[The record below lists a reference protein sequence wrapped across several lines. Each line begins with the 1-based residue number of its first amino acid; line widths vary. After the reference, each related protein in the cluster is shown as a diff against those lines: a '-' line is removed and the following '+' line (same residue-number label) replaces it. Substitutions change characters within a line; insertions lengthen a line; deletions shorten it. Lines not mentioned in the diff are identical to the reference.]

1 MSTKT
6 TKTKTELQGIS
17 SSGGPSL
24 DKTQHNGILK
34 VLFYNDLGR
43 EVDIVSWIDHPCIT
57 KILEAYDEETD
68 EPALSN

>member
-1 MSTKT
+1 MSTK
-6 TKTKTELQGIS
+6 KTELQGIS

-43 EVDIVSWIDHPCIT
+43 EVDIVSCIS
-57 KILEAYDEETD
+57 KILEVYDEETD